1 MKIVYFDCTN
11 GISGDMAYMA
21 LKGLLDENEEEHGH
35 SYDHKHNGDCSHEHT
50 HEHLHNHEH
59 SHNSYSG
66 IKNIIVNSEISESA
80 KEKALSIYS
89 VIAKAEAFVHGTT
102 IEDVHFHEVGR
113 KAAIANIIGAA
124 VCMDAIG
131 ADKVL
136 CSEIRDGTGFIECS
150 HGKIPVPVP
159 AVMAMRSEC
168 DLPYITDGNIQTEM
182 VTPSGLAILIG
193 LGARHSKEIPQGE
206 ILKKVTV
213 FGKRKTGRGGGL
225 TAYLIERRLS
235 RPLL

>member
-21 LKGLLDENEEEHGH
+21 LKGLLDENEEGFGHEHHHGH
-35 SYDHKHNGDCSHEHT
+35 SHGHNHKHNDNT

-59 SHNSYSG
+59 SHTSYAD
-66 IKNIIVNSEISESA
+66 IKNIIISSEISESA

-89 VIAKAEAFVHGTT
+89 VIAKAEALAHGTT

-113 KAAIANIIGAA
+113 KAAIENIIGAA

-136 CSEIRDGTGFIECS
+136 CSEICDGTGFIECS
-150 HGKIPVPVP
+150 HGTIPVPVP
-159 AVMAMRSEC
+159 AVTAMRSEC
-168 DLPYITDGNIQTEM
+168 GLIFITDGNTQTEM

-213 FGKRKTGRGGGL
+213 FGKRKTSKDGGL
-225 TAYLIERRLS
+225 TAYLIEI
-235 RPLL
+235 